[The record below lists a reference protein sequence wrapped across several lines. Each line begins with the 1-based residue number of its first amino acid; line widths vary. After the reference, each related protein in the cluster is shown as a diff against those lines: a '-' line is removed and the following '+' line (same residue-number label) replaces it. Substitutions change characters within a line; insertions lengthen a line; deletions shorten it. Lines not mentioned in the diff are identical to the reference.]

1 MPDTEFKVRVIRML
15 YELKGRI
22 DELTENLNKDSTMI
36 KDLWEMK
43 TTAED

>member
-1 MPDTEFKVRVIRML
+1 METSKVRVIRKL
-15 YELKGRI
+15 NELQGRI
-22 DELTENLNKDSTMI
+22 DELTENLRKETVQ